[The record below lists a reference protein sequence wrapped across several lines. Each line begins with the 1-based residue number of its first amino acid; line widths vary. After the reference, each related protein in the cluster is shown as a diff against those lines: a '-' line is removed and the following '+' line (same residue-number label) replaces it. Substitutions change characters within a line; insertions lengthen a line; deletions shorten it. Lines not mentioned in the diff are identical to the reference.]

1 MEFVRRE
8 ATDADEVRA
17 ELDVIG
23 RVIAKALGGGFAVVE
38 VQCPVKPQWLTWDE
52 AADGGTGQARDQQ
65 PAPGQ

>member
-1 MEFVRRE
+1 MMEFVRRE

-38 VQCPVKPQWLTWDE
+38 VQCPVKPQWLNLGRGRRWRNRS
-52 AADGGTGQARDQQ
+52 G
-65 PAPGQ
+65 